1 MRRLEPL
8 WWGLF
13 SVGGTLAA
21 FLLPVHIFLN
31 NVAVPL
37 GWVSSDSIA
46 YDNMLSLVRNPLV
59 KLYLIVLL
67 SSTLFLVA
75 HRIQTLPHDFKLSLP
90 KGPTS
95 AVSHLVAA
103 ALSIIV
109 IIVIVQV

>member
-37 GWVSSDSIA
+37 GWVSSDAIA
-46 YDNMLSLVRNPLV
+46 YDTFLSLGQNPLV

-67 SSTLFLVA
+67 STTLFLAA
-75 HRIQTLPHDFKLSLP
+75 HRIQTLPHDFKLGLP

-95 AVSHLVAA
+95 AVSHLAAA
-103 ALSIIV
+103 ALSIVV
-109 IIVIVQV
+109 IIVIIQV

>member
-31 NVAVPL
+31 NIAVPM

-46 YDNMLSLVRNPLV
+46 YDAMLSLVRNPMV
-59 KLYLIVLL
+59 KLYLIGLL
-67 SSTLFLVA
+67 STTLFLAA
-75 HRIQTLPHDFKLSLP
+75 HRIQTLLHDFKLGLP

-95 AVSHLVAA
+95 AVFHLAAA
-103 ALSIIV
+103 ALSIVVVVV
-109 IIVIVQV
+109 IIQI